1 MALPAYSPG
10 SFHTRRPTDPE
21 TLIPS
26 RPSCVDADCHDL
38 TGELAARLL
47 LAEAQSLETARDV
60 GRLYRA
66 ERNRAAQFEQAQA
79 QLLAY
84 ARDLRAA
91 YRDERHRRDELDRSY
106 VQTVRVLALALDAR
120 DPYTGGHVD
129 RVARYAVTL
138 GRALGWGDELLRDLE
153 VSALLHDIGKI
164 GVPDAVLRKKQAL
177 DDDEW
182 TLMRQHPVIGAS
194 MLAGLTALHSALP
207 GILHHHER
215 FDGGGYPDGLSG
227 EAIPPLAR
235 AVAIADAFDAMLT
248 TRPYRVGLPLDFAVG
263 ELRRCAGPQ
272 FDPRYTGA
280 FLELVEQGQFEIA
293 ATDSAAAALLARL
306 ER

>member
-10 SFHTRRPTDPE
+10 SFYNYRPTDPD
-21 TLIPS
+21 TPVS
-26 RPSCVDADCHDL
+26 YGPGCADPRCHAD
-38 TGELAARLL
+38 ELAARLSL
-47 LAEAQSLETARDV
+47 SEAQSLEAARDV
-60 GRLYRA
+60 GTLYRA
-66 ERNRAAQFEQAQA
+66 ERTRAALLEQTQAQM
-79 QLLAY
+79 LAY

-91 YRDERHRRDELDRSY
+91 YREERRRRDELDRSY

-129 RVARYAVTL
+129 RVARYAVAL
-138 GRALGWGDELLRDLE
+138 GRALGWSDETLRDLE

-164 GVPDAVLRKKQAL
+164 GVPDAVLRKKEAL

-182 TLMRQHPVIGAS
+182 TLMRQHPVLGAS
-194 MLAGLTALHSALP
+194 MLAGLTALQSALP

-215 FDGGGYPDGLSG
+215 YDGRGYPDGLSG
-227 EAIPPLAR
+227 DAIPAPAR
-235 AVAIADAFDAMLT
+235 VVAIADAFDAMLT
-248 TRPYRVGLPLDFAVG
+248 TRPYRVGLSLSFAIG

-280 FLELVEQGQFEIA
+280 FLELVEQGLLEIA
-293 ATDSAAAALLARL
+293 ATGSTVPPTLLRF